1 MCAGLLQLGQLDAK
15 RARKP
20 GRAAKSQPSGL
31 AGLKTTELIARGTAA
46 GFSEESL
53 AAALDTHPPKQAL
66 INLSIEGLKD
76 LKTTELLARGAAIGV
91 SEATLEGALD
101 SDAPKKV
108 LVQLIKYFVAGVA
121 LPEVPLAEVIGVQHS
136 DQLAKLAKQAVAHEL
151 EMHRRQR
158 QSK

>member
-53 AAALDTHPPKQAL
+53 AAALDTHPPKHDEHAL
-66 INLSIEGLKD
+66 EW
-76 LKTTELLARGAAIGV
+76 RGAQTN
-91 SEATLEGALD
+91 SN
-101 SDAPKKV
+101 
-108 LVQLIKYFVAGVA
+108 
-121 LPEVPLAEVIGVQHS
+121 
-136 DQLAKLAKQAVAHEL
+136 
-151 EMHRRQR
+151 RRFTR
-158 QSK
+158 QS